1 MNRPEF
7 EKKLRTVL
15 RKKYLFDLQTYFDQ
29 HTSLNEKLV
38 KLISALD
45 RKYDESDIIKEGFPS
60 IFGFIRK
67 QMEWDE
73 GETFT
78 DFYLSLV
85 NDTAA
90 EFPPEVVWVQ
100 SENRFS
106 INSEDSI
113 AISVAKRGKNVV
125 RSSSRTWHNVKQSGS
140 RVIGTSVDEWQAW
153 TQTVPLRQV
162 VKYYLLDNDFS
173 LKFLHGKERL
183 HQIVIDEI
191 EDFLITQS
199 MESEETKDHS
209 EFVDSLE
216 NEIKSVEEV
225 LNKTLEEEVKELE
238 SKLLSQVDKIGTVE
252 KSTSLYSNERISAL
266 ENQFRQNLL
275 KTENQW
281 IATLQM
287 LLERTQNISQFLS
300 LLEDIRELDRQ
311 FLDDLK
317 DYFQDYLDEQFDQ
330 LYKMLEESIRSIKN
344 SGSYT
349 HQQIEEQKDQLADH
363 VRDKLIEPI
372 QHLQEQQ
379 IFTRKAEHFS
389 EDLLVLVNQAPQTT
403 KFIHDIQ
410 PDQKPPVAEMREI
423 EWRVLLTLALREQI
437 LNNIRPSEQEYDD
450 FLAGILRVLLEIDDI
465 VEINLES
472 ALSMYREKDSE
483 SESNPDEVAGEAL
496 GRLLTKVDD
505 LKSLSSTK
513 FKDIEETISD
523 GEHKFG
529 RSIVDLLHNGDTK
542 ELQIFHA
549 KFKVKETAKDW
560 KTQLDA
566 RAARTLDKWT
576 LWSRYSGR
584 KSRGYASRIRRF
596 FGYGDRG
603 IAEAKRADIATYLSE
618 TDQKLKELPYI
629 YRRLFKFDEV
639 TDKRFYVPVQ
649 EATVTFKKAYGQWKD
664 GFPATF
670 AVVGEKGSGKST
682 FLDLIGDSEMLAQI
696 PGKIEIT
703 STIYKEE
710 QLTEFLSQGL
720 DMASKK
726 SVEEIIDEI
735 RKWDRKRVVVIDRV
749 ENCFVRNINGY
760 EAIEKLCYL
769 ISETKE
775 QIFWMV
781 SCSRYAWRF
790 LEKVQSVSDYFSH
803 IIQTDN
809 LDAAQIKKIIISRHQ
824 ASGYNFYFE
833 PGEDDIVNRTY
844 RKLQDQPEKSQE
856 YLERKYFERIT
867 ELADGNASIAM
878 ILWIR
883 SIRDFDNVSFYIRP
897 LEITSIE
904 MIEDLNPQ
912 VLFTLAAFVLHDTLS
927 DTDLSMILNLTKEE
941 SRLMLIRLR
950 SRGLLLQKGDG
961 YILNHLVYR
970 QVVRGLKERN
980 IIHLV

>member
-1 MNRPEF
+1 MRLNRPEF

-15 RKKYLFDLQTYFDQ
+15 RKKYLFDLQTYFGQ
-29 HTSLNEKLV
+29 HTSLNEKLI
-38 KLISALD
+38 KLIAALD
-45 RKYDESDIIKEGFPS
+45 RKYDNSNIIKEGFPS

-67 QMEWDE
+67 QMERDE
-73 GETFT
+73 DETFT
-78 DFYLSLV
+78 EFYLSLV
-85 NDTAA
+85 NNTA
-90 EFPPEVVWVQ
+90 EEIPSEVVWVQ
-100 SENRFS
+100 SEDRFS
-106 INSEDSI
+106 TNSEDSFV
-113 AISVAKRGKNVV
+113 ISVAKKGKNVA
-125 RSSSRTWHNVKQSGS
+125 RLSSRKWHNVKQSGL
-140 RVIGTSVDEWQAW
+140 RIIGKTVDEWQPW
-153 TQTVPLRQV
+153 TQTIPLRQV
-162 VKYYLLDNDFS
+162 VKYCLLDNDFA

-191 EDFLITQS
+191 EDFLIDQR
-199 MESEETKDHS
+199 MGSEDTMDHS

-216 NEIKSVEEV
+216 SKIKSAENV
-225 LNKTLEEEVKELE
+225 LNKILEEEVNELE
-238 SKLLSQVDKIGTVE
+238 STLLSKIDKIGTVE
-252 KSTSLYSNERISAL
+252 KSASSYSNKQISAL
-266 ENQFRQNLL
+266 ENELRQNLV

-281 IATLQM
+281 ISTVQM

-300 LLEDIRELDRQ
+300 LLDDIRELDGQ
-311 FLDDLK
+311 FLDDLQ
-317 DYFQDYLDEQFDQ
+317 DYFQDYLDAHFDQ
-330 LYKMLEESIRSIKN
+330 LYQMLEESIRSIKQ
-344 SGSYT
+344 SGSSS
-349 HQQIEEQKDQLADH
+349 HKKIKEQKDQLSDY
-363 VRDKLIEPI
+363 VRDKMIEPI

-379 IFTRKAEHFS
+379 ILTRKAENFS
-389 EDLLVLVNQAPQTT
+389 EDLLLLANQVPQTA

-410 PDQKPPVAEMREI
+410 ADRNPPEAEMREI
-423 EWRVLLTLALREQI
+423 EWRVVLTLTLREQI
-437 LNNIRPSEQEYDD
+437 LNNIQPSEQEYDA
-450 FLAGILRVLLEIDDI
+450 FLARILRVLLEIDDI
-465 VEINLES
+465 IEINLES
-472 ALSMYREKDSE
+472 ALSMYNEKDSE
-483 SESNPDEVAGEAL
+483 SVPDKVAGEAL

-505 LKSLSSTK
+505 LKSLSSSK
-513 FKDIEETISD
+513 FKDIEETISG
-523 GEHKFG
+523 GEREFG
-529 RSIVDLLHNGDTK
+529 RSIVELLHNGDLK

-566 RAARTLDKWT
+566 RVARTLDKWT
-576 LWSRYSGR
+576 LWSRFSGR
-584 KSRGYASRIRRF
+584 KSRGYSSRLRKF

-649 EATVTFKKAYGQWKD
+649 EASKTFQKAYGQWKD

-682 FLDLIGDSEMLAQI
+682 FLDLLGDSEMLDQT

-710 QLTEFLSQGL
+710 QLTEFLSRGL
-720 DMASKK
+720 DIASKK
-726 SVEEIIDEI
+726 SVDEIIDEI
-735 RKWDRKRVVVIDRV
+735 RKRDQKKVVVIDRV

-760 EAIEKLCYL
+760 DAIEKLCYL

-775 QIFWMV
+775 QIFWMI

-790 LEKVQSVSDYFSH
+790 LEKVQSISDYFSH
-803 IIQTDN
+803 IIETDN
-809 LDAAQIKKIIISRHQ
+809 LDACQIEKIIISRHQ

-833 PGEDDIVNRTY
+833 PGDDDILNRTY

-878 ILWIR
+878 IMWIR

-897 LEITSIE
+897 VEVTSIE
-904 MIEDLNPQ
+904 MIENLNPQ

-950 SRGLLLQKGDG
+950 SRGLLLKKGDG